1 MKQLTFTQTVPLVQE
16 SDGTVHVTDSRVTL
30 DTLVGAF
37 QKGATAEQV
46 QDSFPSLSLQQ
57 IYATIAYYLEHQA
70 EVEAYLKLRREE
82 AASTRKEIESQQ
94 DTDGF
99 RARVRA
105 RRTQLIKA

>member
-16 SDGTVHVTDSRVTL
+16 SDGTVHVTGSRVTL

-37 QKGATAEQV
+37 QKGATAEQIH
-46 QDSFPSLSLQQ
+46 DSFPLLSLSQ
-57 IYATIAYYLEHQA
+57 IYTTIAYYLEHQS

-82 AASTRKEIESQQ
+82 AASIWNEIESQQ

-105 RRTQLIKA
+105 RRGQLIKA

>member
-1 MKQLTFTQTVPLVQE
+1 MKQLTFTQTVPLIQE
-16 SDGTVHVTDSRVTL
+16 SDGTIHVTDSRVTL

-46 QDSFPSLSLQQ
+46 QDSFPSLSLQE
-57 IYATIAYYLEHQA
+57 IYATIAYYLEHQS

-82 AASTRKEIESQQ
+82 SASVRNEIESHQ

-105 RRTQLIKA
+105 RRRQLIKA

>member
-1 MKQLTFTQTVPLVQE
+1 MKQLTFTQTVPLIQE

-82 AASTRKEIESQQ
+82 AASVRTEIESHQ